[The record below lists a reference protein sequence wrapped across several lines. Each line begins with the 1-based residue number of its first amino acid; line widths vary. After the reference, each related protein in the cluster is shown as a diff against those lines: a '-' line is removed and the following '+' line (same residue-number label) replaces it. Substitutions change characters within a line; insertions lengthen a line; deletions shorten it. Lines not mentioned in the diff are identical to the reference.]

1 MQILKVI
8 QHLVTADELKL
19 IKGNRNQ
26 YQQTIKC
33 GNVKGSLV
41 FDDGGHIIGI
51 QFEGI
56 GEQINL
62 IPMKS
67 SINRSGGTY
76 YQMES
81 EFANTINNGG
91 TVKNVEWEIIYS
103 GNNRPVRIEVS
114 AKVNGINKNYR
125 HLY

>member
-1 MQILKVI
+1 
-8 QHLVTADELKL
+8 
-19 IKGNRNQ
+19 
-26 YQQTIKC
+26 
-33 GNVKGSLV
+33 
-41 FDDGGHIIGI
+41 
-51 QFEGI
+51 
-56 GEQINL
+56 
-62 IPMKS
+62 MKS